1 MAVIEELQ
9 LTDQQWERARRE
21 DICPAILLEDPHA
34 LLEYPCEP
42 MNSERDP
49 SLFLLHFQGNEPTH
63 YNNWALPSL
72 RLEYVPINE
81 GDKEGR
87 CWMLLALL
95 DGTQIPTALMRSDP
109 TALWPLGFH
118 GSSGIEH
125 YWTPDGKSPLEQ
137 VKFSPYPTKDQ
148 VTKQSGSEPH
158 MAEHL
163 ISRLEV
169 RQDALTRRREALAD
183 KQSQRMMLK
192 IDGVTELLHH
202 VVASS
207 QQTTHQLSELEHNQH
222 ALEEHQ
228 KACSAV
234 VADLQRQVR
243 ELQQRV
249 TSSTTSPL
257 PTSQTATE
265 PQDGSFDFAD
275 GKPAPTR
282 SITVDGYEVAVEELT
297 EPMPMFWWVKGQSHR
312 AWLPP
317 QKAVFD
323 IDQKG
328 FTVDLLSRPRA
339 NEPDYRAIPVRYL
352 SFCDGKSRKRQRR
365 HW

>member
-1 MAVIEELQ
+1 
-9 LTDQQWERARRE
+9 
-21 DICPAILLEDPHA
+21 
-34 LLEYPCEP
+34 
-42 MNSERDP
+42 
-49 SLFLLHFQGNEPTH
+49 
-63 YNNWALPSL
+63 
-72 RLEYVPINE
+72 
-81 GDKEGR
+81 
-87 CWMLLALL
+87 
-95 DGTQIPTALMRSDP
+95 
-109 TALWPLGFH
+109 
-118 GSSGIEH
+118 
-125 YWTPDGKSPLEQ
+125 
-137 VKFSPYPTKDQ
+137 
-148 VTKQSGSEPH
+148 

-163 ISRLEV
+163 ITRLEV

-265 PQDGSFDFAD
+265 PQDGSFGFAD

-352 SFCDGKSRKRQRR
+352 SFCDGKPRKRQRR
-365 HW
+365 QW